1 MLKLLS
7 LVPAAWLVVIVAVA
21 ASEARTA
28 VAQDSPASVTIR
40 IESVVSE
47 VGAEATVAVEAKDI
61 TGSLDAW
68 AIIIS
73 YDPDVVAAVSCTVH
87 AGGACR
93 AESDVGTVEVVSID
107 SAGLVKDTVLATV
120 TFRCE
125 NQGTTDLSL
134 TNQLGGVPEDIGEVQ
149 TEDGAIS
156 CEEASVATE
165 EDLRPTTTP
174 QPSLPETGTGSGSGG
189 RGLTWL
195 IAALAGTGLAIMAG
209 GTLRLRPRKIAQ
221 EAPSS
226 ENKE

>member
-1 MLKLLS
+1 M
-7 LVPAAWLVVIVAVA
+7 
-21 ASEARTA
+21 
-28 VAQDSPASVTIR
+28 AQDSPASVTIR

-134 TNQLGGVPEDIGEVQ
+134 TNQLGGVPEDIREVQ
-149 TEDGAIS
+149 TEDGAIT
-156 CEEASVATE
+156 CEEAPEPTASDEVG
-165 EDLRPTTTP
+165 PTTTAAP
-174 QPSLPETGTGSGSGG
+174 VLPDTGSGG
-189 RGLTWL
+189 RSDGNAVTWL
-195 IAALAGTGLAIMAG
+195 VAALSGFGVLVAALGLRQAA
-209 GTLRLRPRKIAQ
+209 RRR
-221 EAPSS
+221 
-226 ENKE
+226 